1 MNFIRRLIIFILGIL
16 SLVGL
21 NWVYNPRIDDTEEYW
36 DIEAEVNQAKLEADK
51 IQERIDEKKK
61 QD

>member
-1 MNFIRRLIIFILGIL
+1 MNFIRRIILFILGLL
-16 SLVGL
+16 SLAGI
-21 NWVYNPRIDDTEEYW
+21 NWFYNPKIDDTEEYW